1 MTKGH
6 PSSATDD
13 HLSAPEVRQ
22 RAVIGAVVD
31 ALRGIGIRV
40 VGLLGTAVTARL
52 LTPYDF
58 GLVAFGATILVFGSY
73 LSDGGVGTA
82 LIRRA
87 EPPDRSELQALVG
100 FQLGLDLLLVLGTA
114 IVMFPFGLLGQVTT
128 VVVVS
133 LPFGAVRA
141 PAYIIYE
148 RRLNYRP
155 MAIVELAETTAYY
168 VWAIVTISLGWGVW
182 GLATAAVVRATLGST
197 LLLALLPQARVLPV
211 PSYTKIQALL
221 GFGFRYQAVGL
232 LQLLR
237 DQGVNV
243 AVALVGGVA
252 VLGLWSVAWRII
264 QIPYSFFVALWRV
277 SFPGMSRL
285 VAAGEEV
292 GRHDRACDRPRCSR
306 NRSAPR
312 AARGFRLGLDT
323 RAHWSQM
330 GGGRLGDTS
339 CMCRNGFRRAHLGRT
354 RGLPVGD
361 RRGINTAPCNSGR
374 NPSDGANSP
383 SVAPAY
389 RGACGWS
396 RIPCRRAFRIGL
408 LRPWSPTDRVV
419 QDRKSPRH
427 PRLPRCPLRVV
438 WLARGALDRTGS
450 RRRAREL
457 CGRLGPLSRGPRHS
471 PSRRPHRRNDA
482 RPARAPRFG

>member
-6 PSSATDD
+6 PSSGTDD
-13 HLSAPEVRQ
+13 HLSAPDVRQ

-141 PAYIIYE
+141 PSYIIYE

-155 MAIVELAETTAYY
+155 MAIVELVETTAYY

-197 LLLALLPQARVLPV
+197 LLLALLPQGRVLPV
-211 PSYTKIQALL
+211 PSYTKIRALL
-221 GFGFRYQAVGL
+221 GFGFRYQAVGI

-252 VLGLWSVAWRII
+252 VLGLWSVAWRIL

-292 GRHDRACDRPRCSR
+292 GGTIERVIGLVAVGTGVLLAPLAA
-306 NRSAPR
+306 SASAWIHVLIGAKWAE
-312 AARGFRLGLDT
+312 AAS
-323 RAHWSQM
+323 AIP
-330 GGGRLGDTS
+330 
-339 CMCRNGFRRAHLGRT
+339 
-354 RGLPVGD
+354 PVCVAMVFGVP
-361 RRGINTAPCNSGR
+361 I
-374 NPSDGANSP
+374 
-383 SVAPAY
+383 SVALAGYLWAIGAASIPLRATLVGIPAMALILLPLLPLIGVLAVGLAY
-389 RGACGWS
+389 LAGGLFESVFFVYGARRTVSFKIGNRLAIPVFLAVLSACVAGSWRARSDRISPARS
-396 RIPCRRAFRIGL
+396 RAL
-408 LRPWSPTDRVV
+408 WSPWAFI
-419 QDRKSPRH
+419 S
-427 PRLPRCPLRVV
+427 
-438 WLARGALDRTGS
+438 GA
-450 RRRAREL
+450 
-457 CGRLGPLSRGPRHS
+457 
-471 PSRRPHRRNDA
+471 
-482 RPARAPRFG
+482 

>member
-1 MTKGH
+1 M
-6 PSSATDD
+6 
-13 HLSAPEVRQ
+13 RQ

-292 GRHDRACDRPRCSR
+292 GGTIERVIGLVAVGTGVLLAPLAA
-306 NRSAPR
+306 SASAWIHVLIGAKWAE
-312 AARGFRLGLDT
+312 AAS
-323 RAHWSQM
+323 AIP
-330 GGGRLGDTS
+330 
-339 CMCRNGFRRAHLGRT
+339 
-354 RGLPVGD
+354 PVCVAMVFGVP
-361 RRGINTAPCNSGR
+361 I
-374 NPSDGANSP
+374 
-383 SVAPAY
+383 SVALAGYLWAIGAASIPLRATLVGIPAMALILLPLLPLIGVLAVGLAY
-389 RGACGWS
+389 LAGGLFESVFFVHGARRTVSFKIGSRLAIPVFLAVLSALCGWLVARS
-396 RIPCRRAFRIGL
+396 IG
-408 LRPWSPTDRVV
+408 
-419 QDRKSPRH
+419 QD
-427 PRLPRCPLRVV
+427 
-438 WLARGALDRTGS
+438 